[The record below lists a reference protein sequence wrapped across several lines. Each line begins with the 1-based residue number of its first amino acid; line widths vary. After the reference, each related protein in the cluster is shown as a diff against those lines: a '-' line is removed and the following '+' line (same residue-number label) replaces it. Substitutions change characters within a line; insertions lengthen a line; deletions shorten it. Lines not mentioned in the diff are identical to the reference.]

1 MVYVNICISVFDI
14 ANRLIMKF
22 KITFRLDQEEYL
34 CTESYNIEAL
44 SLLEAAKKAD
54 KEIEAPL
61 KGTIISIEREL

>member
-1 MVYVNICISVFDI
+1 
-14 ANRLIMKF
+14 MKF

-61 KGTIISIEREL
+61 KGTIIGIEREL